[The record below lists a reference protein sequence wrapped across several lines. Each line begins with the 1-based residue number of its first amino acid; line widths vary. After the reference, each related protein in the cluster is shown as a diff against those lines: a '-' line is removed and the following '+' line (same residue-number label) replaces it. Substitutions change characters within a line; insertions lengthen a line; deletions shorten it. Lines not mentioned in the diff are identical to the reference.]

1 MAAEK
6 DTQTGDVV
14 DAAEGGNV
22 DIGDFDVT
30 TLRNLE
36 SFDDAVRLL
45 TDTYGELQDATK
57 VIGSGFSL
65 TDNNGKYRL
74 IGEPFVIVRM
84 QFPQSTEYKDP
95 ETGEWLH
102 YAVIHIMTRD
112 GRKLIITDGG
122 VGIYQQ
128 CEEWSVREGRKG
140 GLYVPGGLR
149 VSEYDLPDGS
159 GQGMTYYLAV

>member
-1 MAAEK
+1 MATDKKVNTTPDVES
-6 DTQTGDVV
+6 DTPDP
-14 DAAEGGNV
+14 
-22 DIGDFDVT
+22 GDFDVT

-36 SFDDAVRLL
+36 SFDDAVALL

-65 TDNNGKYRL
+65 TDTNGKYRL
-74 IGEPFVIVRM
+74 IGEPFVIIRM
-84 QFPQSTEYKDP
+84 TFPQSTEHKDAD
-95 ETGEWLH
+95 TGEWLH
-102 YAVIHIMTRD
+102 YAVLHIMTRD

-122 VGIYQQ
+122 VGIYRQ
-128 CEEWSVREGRKG
+128 CEEWAVRESRHG